1 MSIIRCY
8 MSFRDGIHSARAMHM
23 HYACAYAPLLLGN
36 FDLATRNL
44 VHSNSLTSD
53 IRWYMTCGLVVHCA
67 RATHVYVRSP
77 LTSRYFQQAAWI
89 LVHR

>member
-23 HYACAYAPLLLGN
+23 HYACAEAPLLLGN
-36 FDLATRNL
+36 FELATRNL

-53 IRWYMTCGLVVHCA
+53 IRSYMTCGALCTCSA
-67 RATHVYVRSP
+67 RACLES
-77 LTSRYFQQAAWI
+77 SDFEI
-89 LVHR
+89 L